1 MTANTKTGLKPCAT
15 GIAQPL
21 ATAAMVSDRHR
32 TRWRRALALSCLA
45 LAAASL
51 TVQGQ
56 EPAPQAGK
64 PSQFKNVAPVNKEPL
79 KITLPR
85 PAEADLPNGAH
96 LMVLED
102 HRVPSVSFQII
113 ITGAGGYYDPKDLP
127 GLADTTASL
136 MDEGTATKTSEQ
148 ISQALDTMSATVSI
162 SANEGS
168 QIATLSGTALSD
180 QMDDVLA
187 LAADIVLHPKFDEQE
202 IARYKARTMAALE
215 DQRADPDFLANERYS
230 RAIYGDHPGS
240 SSGVTKESLQKIT
253 RDALVAFHKEN
264 YIPDYAIIAISG
276 DISLADARTKFQS
289 ALKEWTRTGK
299 PRPGVVD
306 PAAHGP
312 MKIYIVNRPSSVQ
325 TNYLLGEQA
334 INRVNPDFDAL
345 QVMNRVLGGQNG
357 RLFRVLREEKG
368 YTYGASS
375 GLHVLR
381 YRGDWRASMDVR
393 TDVTEP
399 SMRDLLV
406 ELGKMRDQL
415 VPAEELQD
423 AQRSMTASF
432 ALSLENPSEV
442 LNLYVL
448 RQMYGYPADYWDKYS
463 DRIMA
468 VTPAQV
474 QAVAKK
480 YLDPAKLQIVA
491 VGDSSKIEA
500 GLKKIG
506 PVEMFDDE
514 GKPVPGSPASPPA
527 R

>member
-1 MTANTKTGLKPCAT
+1 MTT
-15 GIAQPL
+15 IL
-21 ATAAMVSDRHR
+21 AGKARETRRYR
-32 TRWRRALALSCLA
+32 TSVLSCIALAV
-45 LAAASL
+45 ASL
-51 TVQGQ
+51 GAQAPS
-56 EPAPQAGK
+56 EPAQQPGK
-64 PSQFKNVAPVNKEPL
+64 PAQMKGLAPVNKEVL

-85 PAEADLPNGAH
+85 PAEADMQNGAH

-136 MDEGTATKTSEQ
+136 MDEGTTTKTSEQ
-148 ISQALDTMSATVSI
+148 ISQALDTMAATVSI

-168 QIATLSGTALSD
+168 QIATLSGSALSD
-180 QMDDVLA
+180 QVDDVLA
-187 LAADIVLHPKFDEQE
+187 LAADILVHPKFDDQE
-202 IARYKARTMAALE
+202 IARYKARTLAALE
-215 DQRADPDFLANERYS
+215 DQRGDPDFLARERYS
-230 RAIYGDHPGS
+230 KAIYGDHPAS
-240 SSGVTKESLQKIT
+240 STGVTKESLQKIT
-253 RDALVAFHKEN
+253 RDALVAFHKDN
-264 YIPDYAIIAISG
+264 YIPDYAIIAVSG
-276 DISLADARTKFQS
+276 DISLADARAKFQT
-289 ALKEWTRTGK
+289 ALKEWTKSGK

-306 PAAHGP
+306 PPPHGP
-312 MKIYIVNRPSSVQ
+312 MKIDIVNRPASVQ

-334 INRVNPDFDAL
+334 INRLNPDYDAM
-345 QVMNRVLGGQNG
+345 QVMNTVLGGANG
-357 RLFRVLREEKG
+357 RLFRILREEKG

-375 GLHVLR
+375 GVRALR

-393 TDVTEP
+393 TEVTEP
-399 SMRDLLV
+399 SLRDLLV
-406 ELGKMRDQL
+406 ELGKMRDQI
-415 VPAEELQD
+415 VPAPEFED

-448 RQMYGYPADYWDKYS
+448 RQMYGFAADYWDKYS

-468 VTPAQV
+468 ITPAQV

-491 VGDSSKIEA
+491 VGDGSKIEA
-500 GLKKIG
+500 GLRKMG
-506 PVEMFDDE
+506 PVDMYDDE
-514 GKPVPGSPASPPA
+514 GKKLSAAPAPGG

>member
-1 MTANTKTGLKPCAT
+1 MKKIMLVA
-15 GIAQPL
+15 IVVAQSFVW
-21 ATAAMVSDRHR
+21 A
-32 TRWRRALALSCLA
+32 
-45 LAAASL
+45 
-51 TVQGQ
+51 QGQ
-56 EPAPQAGK
+56 EPAPQPGK
-64 PSQFKNVAPVNKEPL
+64 PAQMKGLAPVNKEVL

-136 MDEGTATKTSEQ
+136 MDEGTTTKTSEQ
-148 ISQALDTMSATVSI
+148 IAQALDTMAATVSI
-162 SANEGS
+162 SASEGS
-168 QIATLSGTALSD
+168 QIATLNGSALSD
-180 QMDDVLA
+180 QIDDVLA
-187 LAADIVLHPKFDEQE
+187 LAADILLHPKFDEQE

-215 DQRADPDFLANERYS
+215 DQRGDPDFLANERYAK
-230 RAIYGDHPGS
+230 AIYGDHPAS
-240 SSGVTKESLQKIT
+240 STGVTKESLQKTT
-253 RDALVAFHKEN
+253 RDALVAFHKDN
-264 YIPDYAIIAISG
+264 YVPDYAVIAVSG
-276 DISLADARTKFQS
+276 DITLADARAKFQS
-289 ALKEWTRTGK
+289 ALKEWTRSGK

-306 PAAHGP
+306 PPPNGP
-312 MKIYIVNRPSSVQ
+312 TRVYLVNRPASVQ

-334 INRVNPDFDAL
+334 INRANPDYDPV
-345 QVMNRVLGGQNG
+345 QVMNTILGGPNG
-357 RLFRVLREEKG
+357 RLFRILREEKG

-375 GLHVLR
+375 GLHALR

-393 TDVTEP
+393 TEVTEP
-399 SMRDLLV
+399 SLRDLLT
-406 ELGKMRDQL
+406 ELGRMREEI
-415 VPAEELQD
+415 VPAPEFQD

-432 ALSLENPSEV
+432 ALSLESPSEL

-448 RQMYGYPADYWDKYS
+448 RQMYGFPADYWDKYS

-474 QAVAKK
+474 QAVARK

-491 VGDSSKIEA
+491 VGDQSKTEA
-500 GLKKIG
+500 SLRKFG
-506 PVEMFDDE
+506 PVSVFDDE
-514 GKPVPGSPASPPA
+514 GKELSTSPAGG

>member
-1 MTANTKTGLKPCAT
+1 MNKMLVLSATVIAVTALLPVQPHAQGGRGGGPQMVVVGQLAGKPVVQPVTRGVDYRDAISPTDPAMNGPVPRLPDGHPDLTGPWEGGGSDNDIGVEGGLKP
-15 GIAQPL
+15 G
-21 ATAAMVSDRHR
+21 
-32 TRWRRALALSCLA
+32 
-45 LAAASL
+45 
-51 TVQGQ
+51 
-56 EPAPQAGK
+56 E
-64 PSQFKNVAPVNKEPL
+64 
-79 KITLPR
+79 
-85 PAEADLPNGAH
+85 
-96 LMVLED
+96 
-102 HRVPSVSFQII
+102 
-113 ITGAGGYYDPKDLP
+113 
-127 GLADTTASL
+127 
-136 MDEGTATKTSEQ
+136 
-148 ISQALDTMSATVSI
+148 LDTYLLPA
-162 SANEGS
+162 AK
-168 QIATLSGTALSD
+168 TL
-180 QMDDVLA
+180 
-187 LAADIVLHPKFDEQE
+187 K
-202 IARYKARTMAALE
+202 
-215 DQRADPDFLANERYS
+215 DQRS
-230 RAIYGDHPGS
+230 KAIYGEHPGS

-276 DISLADARTKFQS
+276 DISLADARTKFQN
-289 ALKEWTRTGK
+289 ALKEWTKTGK

-375 GLHVLR
+375 GVRALR

-399 SMRDLLV
+399 SLRDLLV
-406 ELGKMRDQL
+406 ELGRMRDQL
-415 VPAEELQD
+415 VPAAELQD

-480 YLDPAKLQIVA
+480 YLDPTKLQIVA

-500 GLKKIG
+500 SLKKIG
-506 PVEMFDDE
+506 PVEMYDDE
-514 GKPVPGSPASPPA
+514 GKPVAGSPASPTA